1 MYRLYVEDI
10 CLCIGSLA
18 DCDRYIKKNLC
29 TGYYLVKEKGVMF
42 MKKQVMKFWKLDE
55 LAEDKFESLLV
66 LGYLTFEDYGV
77 ETTVYYDNNN
87 DCIPVNI
94 EIVKNGARN
103 LCGPYFYGTKDQ
115 YMRFLSYKL

>member
-1 MYRLYVEDI
+1 MYRLYMEDI
-10 CLCIGSLA
+10 CLCIGSLS
-18 DCDRYIKKNLC
+18 DCDKYIRKNLC
-29 TGYYLVKEKGVMF
+29 SGYYIVKGDDS
-42 MKKQVMKFWKLDE
+42 MKKQQVMKFWKLDE
-55 LAEDKFESLLV
+55 LSEDKFESLLV

-103 LCGPYFYGTKDQ
+103 LCGSYFYGTKDQ